1 MTQEELHRVF
11 TSPPT
16 LSTTR
21 LLLRRIAVEDADDMY
36 LYSCREDVTRY
47 LLWDPHPD
55 PLYTDKYVRYLQER
69 YAVGDY
75 YDFAVVL
82 RETGRFIGTAGFTSF
97 DLPNRSAEIGYVIS
111 PFYQG
116 QGYATEA
123 VRAILSFGFEHCGL
137 SRISAVCM
145 KENRASLRVME
156 KCGLKREGLLRS
168 AVYAKGAMQDVYL
181 AAITSH
187 DYFNTACT

>member
-1 MTQEELHRVF
+1 MTQEELHRTF
-11 TSPPT
+11 TDPPT
-16 LSTTR
+16 LSPER
-21 LLLRRIAVEDADDMY
+21 LILRRIAVSDADDMY

-55 PLYTDKYVRYLQER
+55 PLYTEKYIRYLQER
-69 YAVGDY
+69 YAVGDF

-82 RETGRFIGTAGFTSF
+82 RETGRLIGTAGFTSF

-111 PFYQG
+111 PLYQG
-116 QGYATEA
+116 CGYATEA
-123 VRAILSFGFEHCGL
+123 VRALVAFGFEQCDL

-145 KENRASLRVME
+145 RENSASLRVME

-168 AVYAKGAMQDVYL
+168 AVYAKGEMQDVHL